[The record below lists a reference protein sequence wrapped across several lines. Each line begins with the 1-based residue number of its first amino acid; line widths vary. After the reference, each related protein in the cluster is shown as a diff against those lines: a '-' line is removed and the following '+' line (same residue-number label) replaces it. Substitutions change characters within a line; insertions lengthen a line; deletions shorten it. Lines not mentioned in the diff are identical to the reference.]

1 MKIHPNAVWGY
12 PALPFIIIFILVAIG
27 DIVLT
32 IFFFDV
38 LSYYLLLPLLVAILF
53 LAFFV
58 MRASNTWLLL
68 SNAGIE
74 YKKIEGLRTMA
85 FTDMKEVVYT
95 DNAYVGNNRKPC
107 LYFIGQDGKV
117 KHSFYGNSWN
127 MKEIKAFYE
136 AIPDTAV
143 SKRVAEK
150 GF

>member
-1 MKIHPNAVWGY
+1 M
-12 PALPFIIIFILVAIG
+12 PFIIIFILVAIG
-27 DIVLT
+27 DVVLT

-38 LSYYLLLPLLVAILF
+38 LSYYLLLPLLVSILF

-58 MRASNTWLLL
+58 MRASTTWLFL
-68 SNAGIE
+68 SSTGIE
-74 YKKIEGLRTMA
+74 YKKIESLRSMA
-85 FTDMKEVVYT
+85 FADMKEVVYT